1 MPGRRDGAADRPAGG
16 RRRADGRGRIGG
28 IRRNHLLAYSGTGF
42 EAGLRSGLYLGLA
55 ALSAMLLAAGTAV
68 LSAGRSRAERYRL
81 GIDAMPDLDA
91 FVAAFGEWVEA
102 CWFAEN
108 DRAPAQLEALL
119 AFPADV
125 VLVGALAILRRLLEL
140 SDPRGVAPAFGDGQR
155 PFDGDVG
162 AALAEHLLITGP
174 DPARAALIRAVV
186 TAAGSGPEARR
197 EVLVAY
203 GPEAVEGAALE
214 CSSVLTQALAN
225 RWGVVP
231 TNILEDF

>member
-1 MPGRRDGAADRPAGG
+1 
-16 RRRADGRGRIGG
+16 
-28 IRRNHLLAYSGTGF
+28 
-42 EAGLRSGLYLGLA
+42 
-55 ALSAMLLAAGTAV
+55 
-68 LSAGRSRAERYRL
+68 
-81 GIDAMPDLDA
+81 MPDLDP

-102 CWFAEN
+102 CWFAEQE
-108 DRAPAQLEALL
+108 RARAWLEKVL

-125 VLVGALAILRRLLEL
+125 VLVGALTILRRLLEL
-140 SDPRGVAPAFGDGQR
+140 SDPRGLAPALGS
-155 PFDGDVG
+155 PEHLSDGDVG

-174 DPARAALIRAVV
+174 DPAREALIKAVV
-186 TAAGSGPEARR
+186 SAAGSGPETRR
-197 EVLVAY
+197 QVLLAY